1 MLQFLDYFLT
11 YFHTALIL
19 FVLSGWIFPQ
29 TRRSHALLLIL
40 ILIAWFGIGVYKGV
54 LGYCPLTDWH
64 WDIKRE
70 RGERGMSSSFVE
82 YMVEKISGINFSRKL
97 VDGFTLGGLI
107 MACIMAVVMSFKS
120 RKTKA

>member
-1 MLQFLDYFLT
+1 MLVFLDYFLT

-19 FVLSGWIFPQ
+19 FVLSGWAFPK
-29 TRRSHALLLIL
+29 TRRLHAGLLIL
-40 ILIAWFGIGVYKGV
+40 ILIAWFGIGLYKGV

-64 WDIKRE
+64 WDIKRSL
-70 RGERGMSSSFVE
+70 GERGMSSSFVE
-82 YMVEKISGINFSRKL
+82 YVVEKVSGVDFSRKL

-107 MACIMAVVMSFKS
+107 MACAMAVVMSVKS